1 MKRNILFAFAIAISL
16 YSCSG
21 KKTEGSIYYTVEY
34 QLPDSLKEYAEHLP
48 KQAMVYFKGDS
59 TVSIQAGKEE
69 STSIVT
75 NQKTTFMRALLK
87 SDEQKKYYA
96 IDYDKNGQAEELAS
110 MPSYTF
116 TKTTEHK
123 SIAGYEA
130 YKYNLKEKLTGDE
143 AEAWFTK
150 DVAIIPNSLTLNL
163 DTALGVPLSF
173 TSKQNG
179 IIVKTTAK
187 DIKFEKVPD
196 GVFNTPKGYEFLT
209 PQQFKNM
216 TSGN

>member
-1 MKRNILFAFAIAISL
+1 MKRNILFAFVIAIAL

-48 KQAMVYFKGDS
+48 KQALVYFKGDS
-59 TVSIQAGKEE
+59 AVSIQAGTGE
-69 STSIVT
+69 STSVIT
-75 NQKTTFMRALLK
+75 DHKTAFMRALLK

-96 IDYDKNGQAEELAS
+96 IDYDKTAQAEELAS

-123 SIAGYEA
+123 SIAGYDA
-130 YKYNLKEKLTGDE
+130 FKYSLKEKLTGDE

-150 DVAIIPNSLTLNL
+150 DVAIIPTGLTLNL

-173 TSKQNG
+173 TLKQNG
-179 IIVKTTAK
+179 VIVKTTAK
-187 DIKFEKVPD
+187 DIKFEPVPA
-196 GVFNTPKGYEFLT
+196 GIFSTPKGYEFLT
-209 PQQFKNM
+209 PQQFKDM